1 VITKDWFVELG
12 ENIEDRFERIWNDRL
27 DKDKDKI
34 LRKFWVEKEKSREK
48 RKERMK
54 VQHIEREEQSGT
66 KGCKTAI

>member
-1 VITKDWFVELG
+1 
-12 ENIEDRFERIWNDRL
+12 
-27 DKDKDKI
+27 